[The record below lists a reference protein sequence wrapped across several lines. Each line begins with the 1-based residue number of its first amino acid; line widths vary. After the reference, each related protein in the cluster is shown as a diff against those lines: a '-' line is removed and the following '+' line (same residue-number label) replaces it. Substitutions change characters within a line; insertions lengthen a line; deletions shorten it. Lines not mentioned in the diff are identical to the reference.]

1 MNFKT
6 LLVAGAVLGSTVLPV
21 AAVLLYENYRTRDL
35 TAEIIARS
43 PERGNYSPRS
53 LTVPAGK
60 EVKLRIRNNDTVT
73 HGFAIPALGIDA
85 GEIKAGHV
93 VFLNFTPSRAGSFDF
108 YCTTWCSEFHLQ
120 MRGVLEV
127 SEP

>member
-6 LLVAGAVLGSTVLPV
+6 ILVAALVLGCTVLPV
-21 AAVLLYENYRTRDL
+21 AAVFLYENYRTRDL
-35 TAEIIARS
+35 TADIIARA
-43 PERGNYSPRS
+43 PERGNFSPQK

-60 EVKLRIRNNDTVT
+60 EVKLRILNNDTVV

-93 VFLNFTPSRAGSFDF
+93 VFLTFTPNRPGAFDF
-108 YCTTWCSEFHLQ
+108 YCTRWCSEFHLQ

-127 SEP
+127 SGP